1 MATTFEI
8 RALLEDG
15 PELPAQLAEWLEME
29 VPSLTR
35 LLEQMQIPACER
47 CRRRFLPRASREARF
62 CSFECDRSETAEG
75 RATPDRRPERDAEFM
90 GPQQPEAIPAKRSRS
105 SASRRDEPEFEVVWN
120 GVGPLPGAGGAAGL
134 GSTLSGIHFS
144 IGRRV

>member
-8 RALLEDG
+8 RVLLEDG
-15 PELPAQLAEWLEME
+15 PE
-29 VPSLTR
+29 
-35 LLEQMQIPACER
+35 
-47 CRRRFLPRASREARF
+47 
-62 CSFECDRSETAEG
+62 
-75 RATPDRRPERDAEFM
+75 PEFA
-90 GPQQPEAIPAKRSRS
+90 GPQQPEAIPAKRPKS